1 MIQLTPGEA
10 AFLAETTTCHIATVD
25 EQGLPHVVP
34 VRAAWDGQTMSFT
47 TGLRTKKYRNLKA
60 HPQAAIVAGDFSRRA
75 GVLLRGDVELI
86 ERGEEFIQAQRALIE
101 RGMMRRLRDEG
112 VEAVVRLR
120 PVKKASWGLDEAVGS
135 RQ

>member
-34 VRAAWDGQTMSFT
+34 VRAAWDGETMSFT
-47 TGLRTKKYRNLKA
+47 TGVRTKKYRNLRA
-60 HPQAAIVAGDFSRRA
+60 HPRAAISVSDFSRRA
-75 GVLLRGDVELI
+75 GVLLRGEVELI
-86 ERGEEFIQAQRALIE
+86 ERGEEFVKAQQALIE

-120 PVKKASWGLDEAVGS
+120 PVKKASWGLDEGS

>member
-34 VRAAWDGQTMSFT
+34 VRAAWDGETMSFT
-47 TGLRTKKYRNLKA
+47 TGVRTKKYRNLRA
-60 HPQAAIVAGDFSRRA
+60 HRRAAISVSDFSRRA
-75 GVLLRGDVELI
+75 GVLLRGEIELI
-86 ERGEEFIQAQRALIE
+86 ERGEEFVKAQQSLIK

-120 PVKKASWGLDEAVGS
+120 PVKKASWGLDEGS